1 MKFSEQWLRE
11 WVDPPITTDQLA
23 EQLTMAGL
31 EVDSLA
37 PVAGEFSGVVVG
49 EVLEVNPHP
58 DAARL
63 RVCRVDV
70 AQPEPLQI
78 VCGAPNVY
86 AGMRAP
92 TARVGAV
99 LPGGF
104 KIKRASLR
112 GVESFGMLCS
122 ARELGLSE
130 AAEGLMELP
139 SDAPVG
145 NDIRDYLA
153 LDDVVM
159 DVDLTPN
166 RGDCLGIAG
175 IAREV
180 GVLNRLPVTG
190 PDIQPVTASIADSF
204 PVTVAVSEACPRYL
218 GRVIAGVDTTAK
230 TPLWMQEKLRRS
242 GIRSLGPV
250 IDVTNYVLLELGQ
263 PMHAFDLDR
272 LEGGISVRMARSEE
286 TLVLLDGR
294 ALELDV
300 DTLLITDAGKALAL
314 AGIMGGE
321 NSGVSDATQS
331 LFLECAFF
339 TPDAIAGR
347 ARRYGLQTDS
357 SHRFERGVDPGL
369 QFRAIE
375 RATQLLLSLV
385 GGEAGPVI
393 DISDAA
399 RIPQVTPIPL
409 RRTRLRRLLGIDLQD
424 EEVVDIL
431 LRLGT
436 QVESSDEGWAV
447 VPPTF
452 RFDLSIETD
461 LIEELGRVHGYDRI
475 PSSLPS
481 GHRSMVPQP
490 EARVAAERISETLVD
505 RGYQEAITYSF
516 VDPQIQS
523 RVDPEAHAVCLS
535 NPISSEMSVMRTSL
549 WPGLLGTL
557 QYNQSRQQKRVR
569 IFEKGLRFIA
579 HGTEYKQDNVLSVVV
594 CGSLYP
600 EQWGLPQRP
609 ADFYDVKG
617 DLEALLALGGRRNAF
632 SFKAGTHPALHPGRA
647 ARIFCDDRPVGWLG
661 NLHPELAKTLE
672 IGDETVLF
680 EIEMAAIE
688 RGIEPKFHELSR
700 FPSVRRDIA
709 IVVDQAV
716 SARTV
721 RTTVLAAGGDWLR
734 ELRVFDVY
742 QGQGIE
748 TGRKS
753 IAFGLI
759 LQDSSRTLTDEDVD
773 GVIARVTASLEKELG
788 ATLRD

>member
-11 WVDPPITTDQLA
+11 WVDPPVTTEQLA

-49 EVLEVNPHP
+49 EVLEVKPHP
-58 DAARL
+58 DAAKL
-63 RVCRVDV
+63 RVCRVNV
-70 AQPEPLQI
+70 AEGEPLQI

-92 TARVGAV
+92 TALVGAV

-104 KIKRASLR
+104 KIKRAKLR
-112 GVESFGMLCS
+112 GVESLGMLCS
-122 ARELGLSE
+122 ARELELSE

-139 SDAPVG
+139 PDAPVG
-145 NDIRDYLA
+145 KDIRDYLA
-153 LDDVVM
+153 LDDVVV

-166 RGDCLGIAG
+166 RGDCLGVAG

-190 PDIQPVTASIADSF
+190 PDIQPVTASIADRF
-204 PVTVAVSEACPRYL
+204 PVTVAVPDACPRYL
-218 GRVIAGVDTTAK
+218 GRVITGVDTTAQ

-250 IDVTNYVLLELGQ
+250 VDVTNYVLLELGQ
-263 PMHAFDLDR
+263 PMHAFDLDE
-272 LEGGISVRMARSEE
+272 LDGGISVRMARNAE

-294 ALELDV
+294 TVELDA
-300 DTLLITDAGKALAL
+300 DTLLITDANKALAL

-321 NSGVSDATQS
+321 NSGVSDVTRS

-339 TPDAIAGR
+339 TPEAIAGR

-357 SHRFERGVDPGL
+357 SHRFERGVDPEL

-393 DISDAA
+393 DVSDPA
-399 RIPQVTPIPL
+399 RLPQVTPIQL
-409 RRTRLRRLLGIDLQD
+409 RRRRLRRLLGVELPD

-431 LRLGT
+431 LRLGAH
-436 QVESSDEGWAV
+436 VESSEEGWLV
-447 VPPTF
+447 IPPSF

-481 GHRSMVPQP
+481 GHSTMVPQP
-490 EARVAAERISETLVD
+490 EARVARERISETLVD

-516 VDPQIQS
+516 VDPQTQS
-523 RVDPEAHAVCLS
+523 RLDPEAAAVFLS

-549 WPGLLGTL
+549 WPGLLTTL
-557 QYNQSRQQKRVR
+557 QHNRSRQQKRVR
-569 IFEKGLRFIA
+569 IFEQGLRFI
-579 HGTEYKQDNVLSVVV
+579 HKDDEYKQENVLSALV

-609 ADFYDVKG
+609 VDFFDVKG
-617 DLEALLALGGRRNAF
+617 DLEAVLTLGGRRDAF
-632 SFKAGTHPALHPGRA
+632 SFQAGTHPALHPGRA
-647 ARIFCDDRPVGWLG
+647 ARVFCDDRPVGWLG
-661 NLHPELAKTLE
+661 NLHPELAQMLE
-672 IGDETVLF
+672 IPDETVLF
-680 EIEMAAIE
+680 EIETAAIQ
-688 RGIEPKFHELSR
+688 RGIEPKFQDLSR
-700 FPSVRRDIA
+700 FPSVRRDLA
-709 IVVDQAV
+709 IVVDAAV
-716 SARTV
+716 SARSVRATV
-721 RTTVLAAGGDWLR
+721 RAAGGEWLR

-742 QGQGIE
+742 QGKRIE

-753 IAFGLI
+753 IALGLI

-773 GVIARVTASLEKELG
+773 GVIARVTASLEQELG